1 MYKCASFQFFWA
13 GTSLLILVMSYY
25 TLITNLFGY
34 FLTSTEVLF
43 CNLQLGGKIANI
55 HVLTNVLFAWLFI
68 K

>member
-13 GTSLLILVMSYY
+13 GTSLLILVTSYY

-43 CNLQLGGKIANI
+43 CNLQLGEKCKYACFDKCVICLAI
-55 HVLTNVLFAWLFI
+55 Y
-68 K
+68 

>member
-13 GTSLLILVMSYY
+13 GTSLLILVTSYY

-43 CNLQLGGKIANI
+43 CNLQLGEKMQICM
-55 HVLTNVLFAWLFI
+55 F
-68 K
+68 